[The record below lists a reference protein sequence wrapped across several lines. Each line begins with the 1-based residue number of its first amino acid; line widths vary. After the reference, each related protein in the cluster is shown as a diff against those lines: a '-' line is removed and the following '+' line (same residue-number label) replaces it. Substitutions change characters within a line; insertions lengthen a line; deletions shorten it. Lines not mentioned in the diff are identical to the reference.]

1 MWITK
6 LGKILRW
13 IIILG
18 IIGYI
23 TLSLI
28 HTIKD
33 DGVNGPYPAI
43 IKG

>member
-13 IIILG
+13 IVILG
-18 IIGYI
+18 IIGYVA
-23 TLSLI
+23 LSVI
-28 HTIKD
+28 YTIK
-33 DGVNGPYPAI
+33 NGGNNGLHPAI